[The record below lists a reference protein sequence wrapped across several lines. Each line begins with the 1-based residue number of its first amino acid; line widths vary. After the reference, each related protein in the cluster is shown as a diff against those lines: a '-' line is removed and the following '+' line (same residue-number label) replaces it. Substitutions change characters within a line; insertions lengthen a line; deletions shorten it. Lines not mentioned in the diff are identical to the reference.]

1 MMSLQDRVAR
11 LQRSVSARL
20 SGLTARPRMTAR
32 TTPRMAPR
40 MAPRMVAAACEHR
53 PGVEALEDRLLL
65 SATLLVDAGV
75 DINDDEGRQVSFTGT
90 FEDTDAGGGGTPG
103 MFDVLQLTATGG
115 NEQQLDIDGN
125 RATWESNG
133 EIFFFDGT
141 FDSVTLAP
149 NIINITGNT
158 PINENDPQISGDHIV
173 FAGGGIKAY
182 NINTGVTTSLAPST
196 VSVANPEIDG
206 DIVVWTERPGS
217 FFTVMVADLSAA
229 TPVPTAV
236 FPIGSGPGA
245 TGNQLD
251 PKVSGDNVIWLAP
264 GVGGFNDVFIHNL
277 TTGITTNASN
287 SAATDTG
294 HQIDNGVV
302 VWSNNALGDP
312 DVYAFDARGFDGTGT
327 VPTAINLGAAG
338 ISDVVPKVSG
348 ANIVWDGNAEVFL
361 HNLDTAITTQI
372 TAGPASFLTEPDI
385 SGSNV
390 TWSTGNEVLLYNIDS
405 ALTTNLSNSAA
416 FDGQA
421 RVSGNNVFW
430 LGRPSFTSSNNE
442 VFFATAQAEP
452 PTFTIDWDF
461 GDGTVLTDTTLA
473 QDHTF
478 ADNGTYTVT
487 LTVTAS
493 DGRVTTDTLTAVINN
508 VAPDVTPITGDAQGL
523 RGQTLSFSSGFTDPG
538 TADTHTTVWTVTD
551 SLGATVATGTG
562 TSFDFTPDQA
572 GTFDVS
578 FTVTDDDGGVGT
590 ATFVTE
596 SKVVLVVGG
605 ELQIAGSNGRDII
618 YVSKSFS
625 TPGAL
630 KVIIHELDNDALTV
644 EDGIT
649 GIDTIIADGRA
660 GSDLIKV
667 FNNIGGNVNAY
678 LYGGD
683 GNDSLRG
690 GDGDD
695 FISGGDGIDLVAGG
709 DGRDILVGG
718 LGSDLVLGNDHD
730 DILVGGV
737 YSQERDLDAVRAIQ
751 AEWTRTDVG
760 YAGRIANLTNGT
772 GLNGGYVLN
781 ETNVFD
787 DNAFDILLGLQGLD
801 WFHANDSQDLTD
813 QRRNELLTE
822 SEIDFVDV
830 DVDYVV

>member
-20 SGLTARPRMTAR
+20 SGLTARPRMAAGM
-32 TTPRMAPR
+32 P
-40 MAPRMVAAACEHR
+40 AAACEHR
-53 PGVEALEDRLLL
+53 AGVEALEDRLLL
-65 SATLLVDAGV
+65 SATLLVDAGA
-75 DINDDEGRQVSFTGT
+75 DINNDEGQQVSFSGA
-90 FEDTDAGGGGTPG
+90 FEDTDAGGGTPG
-103 MFDVLQLTATGG
+103 VFDVLQLTATADD
-115 NEQQLDIDGN
+115 ERQMDIDGN
-125 RATWESNG
+125 RAVWQGNG
-133 EIFFFDGT
+133 FNDIFFFDGT
-141 FDSVTLAP
+141 FDPVTLAP
-149 NIINITGNT
+149 NILNITGNSPT
-158 PINENDPQISGDHIV
+158 GESDPHILGDYIV
-173 FAGGGIKAY
+173 YAGGGIFAY
-182 NINTGVTTSLAPST
+182 NINTQTTIQVAP
-196 VSVANPEIDG
+196 AAAAQGNLDIDG
-206 DIVVWTERPGS
+206 GTVVWSQRSGS
-217 FFTVMVADLSAA
+217 FNTIMTADLSAA
-229 TPVPTAV
+229 TPVPVAV

-245 TGNQLD
+245 TGNQLR
-251 PKVSGDNVIWLAP
+251 PKISGDNVIWLAP
-264 GVGGFNDVFIHNL
+264 GVGGFNDIFVHNL
-277 TTGITTNASN
+277 TTGITTNVSN
-287 SAATDTG
+287 SAAEDTG
-294 HQIDNGVV
+294 HQIDNGVI
-302 VWSNNALGDP
+302 VWSNDALGDP
-312 DVYAFDARGFDGTGT
+312 DVYVFDGRGFDGTGT
-327 VPTAINLGAAG
+327 VPAVINLGAAG
-338 ISDVVPKVSG
+338 IEDRLPQVSG
-348 ANIVWDGNAEVFL
+348 RDIVWDGSTAAGAEVFL
-361 HNLDTAITTQI
+361 HNLDTATTTQL
-372 TAGPASFLTEPDI
+372 TAGPAAFLTEPDI
-385 SGSNV
+385 SGSSV
-390 TWSTGNEVLLYNIDS
+390 VWSTGNEVLLFNIDTS
-405 ALTTNLSNSAA
+405 LTTNLSNSSA

-430 LGRPSFTSSNNE
+430 LGRASFAAAND

-493 DGRVTTDTLTAVINN
+493 DGRVTTDTLTAIIDN
-508 VAPDVTPITGDAQGL
+508 VAPDVAPIAGDAQGL

-538 TADTHTTVWTVTD
+538 TLDTHTTAWTVTD
-551 SLGATVATGTG
+551 SLGAVVATGAG
-562 TSFDFTPDQA
+562 TSFDFTPDEA
-572 GTFDVS
+572 GTFDVT
-578 FTVTDDDGGVGT
+578 FTVTDNDGGVGE
-590 ATFVTE
+590 ATFATE

-605 ELQIAGSNGRDII
+605 ELQIAGSNGRDVIQI
-618 YVSKSFS
+618 KKSNS
-625 TPGAL
+625 APGAL
-630 KVIIHELDNDALTV
+630 KVTIHELDNYTQTT

-649 GIDTIIADGRA
+649 GIDTVIVDGRA
-660 GSDLIKV
+660 GDDLIKV

-683 GNDSLRG
+683 GNDALRG

-695 FISGGDGIDLVAGG
+695 FISGGNGIDLIAGG
-709 DGRDILVGG
+709 DGRDFLVGG
-718 LGSDLVLGNDHD
+718 LGSDLVMGNNND

-737 YSQERDLDAVRAIQ
+737 YSQERNLDAIRAIQ
-751 AEWTRTDVG
+751 AEWTRTDVN